1 MEATGRCMFGV
12 EPKDMSFLYFLYYAQ
27 AAGGVEKL
35 ISSEQNMG
43 NELRVK
49 VSHGYSNEKPMN

>member
-1 MEATGRCMFGV
+1 MFGV